1 MCDTVATRPLT
12 LLVGHYAIAG
22 AGPGDGQFESRPSEA
37 KASEAFQNTEGNSPS
52 CGSGG
57 EEDVGDDNVSQE
69 S

>member
-1 MCDTVATRPLT
+1 MCDNVATRPLT

-37 KASEAFQNTEGNSPS
+37 KASEAS